1 MKGEDLYKAI
11 GKVDEE
17 LLERSEQNK
26 KLRIHKPWWTAVVA
40 AVLVLSVTAGFLL
53 YPRET
58 PLTTTA
64 HAISEAVYPEMASYP
79 DENSNYSSDE
89 IDKWRA
95 SVQKQKQPEGY
106 ARGLDT
112 FFSASIPQ
120 FLSFSDLEKENTAYS
135 PINVYLALGMLAE
148 ITEGNSRQQI
158 LDLIGADSMDTL
170 RTQASAV
177 WNGQYHNDGATTSI
191 LASSLWLNNGIDFI
205 PETVQQVSDTYY
217 ASVYQGKMDSEEL
230 NELFQDWM
238 NQQTGGLLQEQIKD
252 LTLDEGTILSLAT
265 TIYYRAK
272 WVNTFSEENT
282 SEDTFHAA
290 AEDILCDFM
299 HNTIRSQY
307 YWCDSF
313 SAVSMPLENG
323 GGTMWFI
330 LPDEG
335 VSLKQLVEE
344 SRTTEFILSGKK
356 WKNQKEMMIHLSV
369 PKFDITSQ
377 TDLKEGLQSLGVTDV
392 FDASQSD
399 FSPLCKSAKGV
410 FVGSAD
416 HGVRVAVDEEGI
428 TAAAYTAMMTEGGT
442 PPPEEEVD
450 FTLDRPFLFTVTS
463 DDGLPLFVGTVN
475 NPIG

>member
-11 GKVDEE
+11 GKADEE

-64 HAISEAVYPEMASYP
+64 HAISEAVYPKMASYP
-79 DENSNYSSDE
+79 DGDSDYTTGDV
-89 IDKWRA
+89 DKWHE
-95 SVQKQKQPEGY
+95 SLQKQKQPEGY
-106 ARGLDT
+106 AKGLDT
-112 FFSASIPQ
+112 FFSASIPK
-120 FLSFSDLEKENTAYS
+120 FLSSSDFEEENTAYS
-135 PINVYLALGMLAE
+135 PVNVYLALGMLAE

-177 WNGQYHNDGATTSI
+177 WNGQYRNDGATTSI
-191 LASSLWLNNGIDFI
+191 LASSLWLNNDIAFI
-205 PETVQQVSDTYY
+205 PETIQQVSDIYY
-217 ASVYQGKMDSEEL
+217 ASVYQGKMGSEEL

-252 LTLDEGTILSLAT
+252 LTLDEGTVLSLAT

-272 WVNTFSEENT
+272 WVDTFSEENT

-290 AEDILCDFM
+290 AEDIPCDFM
-299 HNTIRSQY
+299 HNTIQSQY
-307 YWCDSF
+307 YWNDSF

-335 VSLKQLVEE
+335 VSLKQLVEKSE
-344 SRTTEFILSGKK
+344 ATELILSGEK

-410 FVGSAD
+410 FIGSAD

-428 TAAAYTAMMTEGGT
+428 TAAAYTVMPAYGST
-442 PPPEEEVD
+442 PPLGEEIY
-450 FTLDRPFLFTVTS
+450 FTLDRPFLFAVTS

-475 NPIG
+475 NPIE